1 MSTRERIRTLKLYR
15 DFREAEPVGRYVRAK
30 YPATLA
36 RMGVCEF
43 IGYMTTHDGET
54 ALYVHHFAPGSR
66 PALYAGSGRN
76 KLFLMGGRFTVTD
89 RGITDL
95 DPRGRVVDY
104 TPRYNVASVNR
115 RQVARRKRRG

>member
-1 MSTRERIRTLKLYR
+1 MRALKLYR
-15 DFREAEPVGRYVRAK
+15 TFREAEPVGKYVTARYPSA
-30 YPATLA
+30 LA

-43 IGYMTTHDGET
+43 IGYMTTHGGRT

-66 PALYAGSGRN
+66 PALYAGTGRN

-95 DPRGRVVDY
+95 DPRGRATDY
-104 TPRYNVASVNR
+104 TPRYKVMAVNR
-115 RQVARRKRRG
+115 RRR